1 MWQKCELRRNNW
13 SQIPN
18 SQVPLKTSETSGGW
32 GWWGEGGVGGCW
44 GGSGHSPSLGHS
56 HHCLQSVVPGWWQG
70 RGGEGIDFQGLWG
83 SESKQGSSLVEPQ
96 DPSGISCC
104 NNLFQQ
110 PMSVEQS
117 RVSAGPWT
125 LSNSTS
131 AHSLSASDSMF
142 SIPTFCYNVWN
153 HASPDWPLFVI
164 LHGRIPESGIMR
176 YLC

>member
-1 MWQKCELRRNNW
+1 MWTTKKQLK
-13 SQIPN
+13 PN
-18 SQVPLKTSETSGGW
+18 SEQPGPPKNFRDQW
-32 GWWGEGGVGGCW
+32 GVGVVRGRWCW
-44 GGSGHSPSLGHS
+44 GVLGRQWSLSLSGPLTSLFAVCCPWLMAGE
-56 HHCLQSVVPGWWQG
+56 
-70 RGGEGIDFQGLWG
+70 GGEGIDFQGLWG